1 MSINQEE
8 QEQEEDQ
15 STNEIA
21 YYNMIPSRLM
31 HLCHEQQYESNVLCS
46 FKFNITHVLDMKGKF
61 IR

>member
-1 MSINQEE
+1 MAISETIINQEE

-31 HLCHEQQYESNVLCS
+31 HLCHEQQYKSNV
-46 FKFNITHVLDMKGKF
+46 
-61 IR
+61 